1 METEYAV
8 YILETP
14 DGKRYV
20 GCTKQPLVKRWQ
32 KGNGYKQNK
41 AFYKEIEKC
50 GWKSIKKTVISEHMT
65 ESEASS
71 LERKLIERFS
81 TYNPLYGFNRSH
93 GGEIRKKK
101 SLAIIPNKIKMLRK
115 KNKLTQVELAEKARV
130 KQSTIQ
136 AYESGRAKPMINT
149 AIQLAKALDVEVDDL
164 MNDERSVDSVKPE
177 RKGAESN

>member
-1 METEYAV
+1 
-8 YILETP
+8 
-14 DGKRYV
+14 
-20 GCTKQPLVKRWQ
+20 
-32 KGNGYKQNK
+32 
-41 AFYKEIEKC
+41 
-50 GWKSIKKTVISEHMT
+50 MT

-115 KNKLTQVELAEKARV
+115 KNKLTQVELAEKVHV

-136 AYESGRAKPMINT
+136 AYESGRAKPFYGT
-149 AIQLAKALDVEVDDL
+149 AVQLANALGVDIDDL
-164 MNDERSVDSVKPE
+164 MNDERSVEK
-177 RKGAESN
+177 N